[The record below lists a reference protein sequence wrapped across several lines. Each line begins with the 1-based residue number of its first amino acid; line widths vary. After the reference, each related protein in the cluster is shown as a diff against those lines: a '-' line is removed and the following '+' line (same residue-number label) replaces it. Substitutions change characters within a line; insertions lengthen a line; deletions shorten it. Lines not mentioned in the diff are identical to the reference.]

1 MNKNRMI
8 KKAAVVGLSMAL
20 AVGQTAPALSQIAI
34 AKETKD
40 NTKKEDT
47 KLSKQESVYVN
58 LDAAGKASDITVTD
72 WIKNVGIM
80 NSLNDISELD
90 EISNIKGEE
99 KFKQNGNK
107 LVWDAENKDIYY
119 QGKINKEL
127 PVTMDI
133 TYKLDGKEIKP
144 NDLLGKSGKLEITFN
159 YTNNVKET
167 VTVNGKKEKVNV
179 PFAMVTG
186 VILPVE
192 NFSNVDIDNGKI
204 MSDADRT
211 MVVGLAL
218 PGLED
223 SLDLS
228 DKMKDD
234 IDIPSSITITADVTN
249 FEMGPTF
256 TIATSELLNDFD
268 SNDVES
274 VNKLKDSMDDLKD
287 ASKKLV
293 DGSEELADGVGT
305 LKSKSGEFSD
315 GIDTLNN
322 GIGKLN
328 TGAGTLESGIKDYTN
343 GANTLSGGISKLA
356 GAVKEFPSKFT
367 ELSGGIN
374 SAKDGADKLVTNTG
388 KLQAGMQSVNNGID
402 TVHGALSQIQAGMSN
417 VSGALTQSAEAMK
430 KSIEADTTLLKTLEA
445 TLGSLPEEQQA
456 VIQEQ
461 MKALQTNIATQ
472 TAILNQLASS
482 DTSKQLKMA
491 DLAMS
496 QLVKTTGKGGELK
509 AGATAVESGIS
520 QVQEGQKSLQG
531 GLGKI
536 KGGVDALTGSNS
548 KLNELTSAVNQLDAG
563 AKKLSQNSSTLIK
576 GAGAIT
582 SATSQLATGGN
593 KLNDGKNKLID
604 GIDELADGSNELK
617 DGMKEFD
624 KDGVTKLYNIVND
637 DLDKMLNR
645 LDAISAAGNKYKS
658 FAGIDKDMT
667 GTVKFIMETEEI
679 KK

>member
-1 MNKNRMI
+1 MNKNRMV

-20 AVGQTAPALSQIAI
+20 AVGQTAPAVSMAAA
-34 AKETKD
+34 AKESKNKNNNETS
-40 NTKKEDT
+40 E
-47 KLSKQESVYVN
+47 LSKQESVYVN
-58 LDAAGKASDITVTD
+58 LDATGKASDITVTD

-80 NSLNDISELD
+80 SSFNDISELS

-99 KFKQNGNK
+99 KFKQNGNN
-107 LVWDAENKDIYY
+107 LVWDADNKDIYY

-127 PVTMDI
+127 PVTMKI
-133 TYKLDGKEIKP
+133 TYKLDGKTIQPK
-144 NDLLGKSGKLEITFN
+144 NLVGKSGRLGMTFQ

-167 VTVNGKKEKVNV
+167 VKVGNKKETVNV
-179 PFAMVTG
+179 PFAMITG
-186 VILPVE
+186 AILPVE
-192 NFSNVDIDNGKI
+192 HFSNVDIDNGKI

-234 IDIPSSITITADVTN
+234 IDIPSSITVTADVKD

-256 TIATSELLNDFD
+256 TLATSELLNDFD
-268 SNDVES
+268 SSDIES

-293 DGSEELADGVGT
+293 DGSKELADGVGT

-322 GIGKLN
+322 GIGKISS
-328 TGAGTLESGIKDYTN
+328 GAGTLENGIKDYTN

-356 GAVKEFPSKFT
+356 EAVKQLPSKFT

-374 SAKDGADKLVTNTG
+374 SAKDGADKLVTNTE
-388 KLQAGMQSVNNGID
+388 KLQAGMKSVNGGID
-402 TVHGALSQIQAGMSN
+402 TVHGALSQIQSGMSN
-417 VSGALTQSAEAMK
+417 VSGALTQSGEAMK

-456 VIQEQ
+456 VVQEQ
-461 MKALQTNIATQ
+461 MKALQVNIATQ
-472 TAILNQLASS
+472 TEILKQLSGS
-482 DTSKQLKMA
+482 DTSKQLKLA
-491 DLAMS
+491 DIAIS
-496 QLVKTTGKGGELK
+496 QLVKATGKGGELK
-509 AGATAVESGIS
+509 DGASAVENGIG
-520 QVQEGQKSLQG
+520 QVQDGQKSLQS
-531 GLGKI
+531 GLGQI
-536 KGGVDALTGSNS
+536 KGGVDALTGSKS
-548 KLNELTSAVNQLDAG
+548 QLNELTSAVEQLNAG
-563 AKKLSQNSSTLIK
+563 GKKLSQNSNTLVS
-576 GAGAIT
+576 GAGELK

-593 KLNDGKNKLID
+593 KLSDGKNKLIS
-604 GIDELADGSNELK
+604 GIDELADGSKELK
-617 DGMKEFD
+617 DGMEEFD
-624 KDGVTKLYNIVND
+624 KDGITKLYDIVNE

-645 LDAISAAGNKYKS
+645 LDAISSAGSKYKS

>member
-1 MNKNRMI
+1 MNKNRMV

-356 GAVKEFPSKFT
+356 GAVKELPSKFT

>member
-1 MNKNRMI
+1 MNKNRMV
-8 KKAAVVGLSMAL
+8 KKAAVVGLSMVL
-20 AVGQTAPALSQIAI
+20 AVGQTTPAMCAI
-34 AKETKD
+34 AAAKEEKD
-40 NTKKEDT
+40 TKKEDT

-58 LDAAGKASDITVTD
+58 LDATGKASDITVTD

-80 NSLNDISELD
+80 NSLNDFSELD

-99 KFKQNGNK
+99 KFKQNGDK
-107 LVWDAENKDIYY
+107 LVWDADNKDIYY

-127 PVTMDI
+127 PVTMNI
-133 TYKLDGKEIKP
+133 TYKLDGKEIAPK
-144 NDLLGKSGKLEITFN
+144 DLLGKSGKLEMKFK
-159 YTNNVKET
+159 YTNNVKEA
-167 VTVNGKKEKVNV
+167 VTVDGKKEKVNV

-186 VILPVE
+186 AILPVE
-192 NFSNVDIDNGKI
+192 NFSNVNIDNGKI

-234 IDIPSSITITADVTN
+234 IDIPSSITITADVTD

-268 SNDVES
+268 SNDIES
-274 VNKLKDSMDDLKD
+274 VKKLKDSMDDLKD

-328 TGAGTLESGIKDYTN
+328 TGAGTLENGIKDYTN

-356 GAVKEFPSKFT
+356 SAVKQLPSKFT

-388 KLQAGMQSVNNGID
+388 KLQAGMKSVNGGID
-402 TVHGALSQIQAGMSN
+402 TIHGALSQIQSGMSN

-472 TAILNQLASS
+472 TAILKQLSSS

-491 DLAMS
+491 DLAIS

-509 AGATAVESGIS
+509 AGATAVESGIG

-563 AKKLSQNSSTLIK
+563 AKKLSQNSNTLIN

-593 KLNDGKNKLID
+593 KLNDGKNKLIS
-604 GIDELADGSNELK
+604 GIDELADGSIELK

-624 KDGVTKLYNIVND
+624 KDGVTKLYDIVNE